1 MIILINLLLFKSN
14 ESNRIEWKVREFSEE
29 AVWHSLRKICSLLST
44 TYNLCLSWFCYS
56 IKFSLLRKEL
66 LLLLAYIFL
75 IFVERVWFVPFF
87 FEGFNRNRLERL
99 WTCLFR
105 AAAIFATSSS
115 ARFQARDWESF
126 YIANIRQHQ
135 FHRKW
140 INQVLTSPRETNKT
154 SHIIYELGILC
165 SYNNRLPVSKV
176 TNNFSSPTAKN
187 LTDVFITV
195 KLLISRMPMKCLAS
209 DKKRIIILFPLHT
222 TKAVSFLA
230 SLIIKRW
237 VCRCTK

>member
-1 MIILINLLLFKSN
+1 MIILLLFKSN
-14 ESNRIEWKVREFSEE
+14 ESNRIEWKAREFSKE

-44 TYNLCLSWFCYS
+44 THNLCLSWFCYS
-56 IKFSLLRKEL
+56 IKFSLLRRVAPSLSLHLSHLCRKRL
-66 LLLLAYIFL
+66 ICSFL
-75 IFVERVWFVPFF
+75 

-126 YIANIRQHQ
+126 YITNIRQHQ

-165 SYNNRLPVSKV
+165 SYNDRLPVSKV

-195 KLLISRMPMKCLAS
+195 KLLISRMPIKCLAS

>member
-1 MIILINLLLFKSN
+1 MFITFNDLQSVSIMILLLDKILPFKQ
-14 ESNRIEWKVREFSEE
+14 RV
-29 AVWHSLRKICSLLST
+29 APSLSLHLSHLCRKRLICS
-44 TYNLCLSWFCYS
+44 
-56 IKFSLLRKEL
+56 
-66 LLLLAYIFL
+66 FL
-75 IFVERVWFVPFF
+75 

-195 KLLISRMPMKCLAS
+195 KLLISRMPIKCLAS